1 MLQPSNANLWV
12 RCPLAGNVLSS
23 GHYHATHDLHAV
35 EGDARREGTCAH
47 WAAEAVLTERAETVA
62 ELIGQVH
69 PNGWVV
75 DEEMARH
82 AQAYVDY
89 VRGFGPVAA
98 AERIIEMWGLIR
110 GRLDTHSSTG
120 PVVRIFDF
128 KYGHRI
134 VEAEENYPMLCY
146 GLGVVEQLPYEV
158 DIELH
163 VYQPRPHHPDGPARV
178 WRVHRTDIIGLAMW
192 LYQRAADC
200 FNEPKGQPGT
210 QCVDCPANRS
220 CHALA
225 ATNYYQTSVIQDDR
239 MTSHTAAEL
248 ARKLQFLRLA
258 KVLTDGALYA
268 IEAEAEARMG
278 RGEYIPGHV
287 MSVNKGNRR
296 FTVPMNQVQTI
307 TGVYPYKI
315 TELTPAEL
323 EAKGVAR
330 HTLDTITTRPT
341 VSRKI
346 SADPEKVA
354 RRMFGK
360 PVK

>member
-1 MLQPSNANLWV
+1 MLQPSNADLWV

-23 GHYHATHDLHAV
+23 GQYHATHNPHAV

-47 WAAEAVLTERAETVA
+47 WTAEAVLTNHAETCA

-82 AQAYVDY
+82 VQAYVDY
-89 VRGFGPVAA
+89 VRGFGSVTT
-98 AERIIEMWGLIR
+98 AERIINLWGIVR
-110 GRLDTHSSTG
+110 GRLDTHSSAGSTI
-120 PVVRIFDF
+120 RIFDF
-128 KYGHRI
+128 KYGYRL

-146 GLGVVEQLPYEV
+146 GLGVVEYMPYDV

-178 WRVHRTDIIGLAMW
+178 WRIHRTDIIGLAMW
-192 LYQRAADC
+192 LYDRAQAC
-200 FNEPKGQPGT
+200 FNEPKGQPGPH
-210 QCVDCPANRS
+210 CVDCPANRS

-258 KVLTDGALYA
+258 KILTDGALHA
-268 IEAEAEARMG
+268 IEAEAEARMA

-287 MSVNKGNRR
+287 MSANKGNRK
-296 FTVPMNQVQTI
+296 FTVSPLQVQLA
-307 TGVYPYKI
+307 TGINPYKLV
-315 TELTPAEL
+315 EMTPAEL
-323 EAKGVAR
+323 EAKGVSR
-330 HTLDTITTRPT
+330 DILDTITTRPII
-341 VSRKI
+341 SRKI

-360 PVK
+360 PVT